1 MASSVKIQ
9 RKPQFNPPAKRKRM
23 NSYDIIK
30 DNDEKNTY
38 NDKRNGSL
46 QPRNN
51 GQGIEKSNRNNKL
64 SDGFNIVKNMT
75 LQAK

>member
-1 MASSVKIQ
+1 
-9 RKPQFNPPAKRKRM
+9 M

-75 LQAK
+75 L